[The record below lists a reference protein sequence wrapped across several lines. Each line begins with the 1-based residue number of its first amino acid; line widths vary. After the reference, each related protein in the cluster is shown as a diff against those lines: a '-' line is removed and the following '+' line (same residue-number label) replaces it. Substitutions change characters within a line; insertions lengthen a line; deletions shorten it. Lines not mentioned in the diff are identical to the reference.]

1 MNLISP
7 DMNSCSLISINLILK
22 RMKGKITFVIA
33 IIVLIVSFQS
43 FIIMPVN
50 KTEEQKYTLVRKYKE
65 FEIRFYPSA
74 TIATINSNA
83 KTYRELSGPGF
94 QKLAGYI
101 FGGNE
106 ANAKIS
112 MTTPVHMD
120 INDSV
125 STMSFVMPSSYT
137 KENLPKPNDPN
148 VQIKKT
154 SDEYVAV
161 IRFGG
166 YASDKDLKLYSE
178 KLKNLLKENGVTSF
192 GNYRFLGYN
201 SPFRFIGRRN
211 EIIVSVDWKENQV
224 TREL

>member
-1 MNLISP
+1 MKMFI
-7 DMNSCSLISINLILK
+7 IILAV
-22 RMKGKITFVIA
+22 VILL
-33 IIVLIVSFQS
+33 IVLLQS
-43 FIIMPVN
+43 FTIMPAN
-50 KTEEQKYTLVRKYKE
+50 KTEEQKYSLVRKHND

-83 KTYRELSGPGF
+83 KTYKELSGPGF

-106 ANAKIS
+106 ANTKIS
-112 MTTPVHMD
+112 MTSPVHMD

-125 STMSFVMPSSYT
+125 STMSFVMPSAYT

-148 VQIKKT
+148 VQIKNT
-154 SDEYVAV
+154 ADEYVAV

-166 YASDKDLKLYSE
+166 YASDEDLKFYSE
-178 KLKNLLKENGVTSF
+178 KLQNLLKENGIISF

-201 SPFRFIGRRN
+201 PPFQFIGRRN
-211 EIIVSVDWKENQV
+211 EIIVAIEWEINK
-224 TREL
+224 